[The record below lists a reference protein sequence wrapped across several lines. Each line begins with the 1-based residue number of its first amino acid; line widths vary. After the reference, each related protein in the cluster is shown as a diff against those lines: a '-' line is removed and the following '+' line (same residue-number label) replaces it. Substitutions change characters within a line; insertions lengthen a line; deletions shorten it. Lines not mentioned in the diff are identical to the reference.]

1 MKKVFVIIIDL
12 ISNLCLIPL
21 FFLKIIHEVAAI
33 SGKDVNGNLITYKQ
47 DYYYSIIDNLKYD
60 SMLFINISFSLILL
74 SIFLSI
80 LSLFFKKKTLI
91 IICHIVSILSLLFFL
106 FLYFLARLNAR
117 VY

>member
-1 MKKVFVIIIDL
+1 MKKIFVILIDF

-21 FFLKIIHEVAAI
+21 FFLKIIHEVSVI
-33 SGKDVNGNLITYKQ
+33 SGKDGNGNLITYRQ

-60 SMLFINISFSLILL
+60 SMYFINISFALILL
-74 SIFLSI
+74 SIFFSI
-80 LSLFFKKKTLI
+80 LSLFFKNKTLI
-91 IICHIVSILSLLFFL
+91 IISHIVSLISLIFFL